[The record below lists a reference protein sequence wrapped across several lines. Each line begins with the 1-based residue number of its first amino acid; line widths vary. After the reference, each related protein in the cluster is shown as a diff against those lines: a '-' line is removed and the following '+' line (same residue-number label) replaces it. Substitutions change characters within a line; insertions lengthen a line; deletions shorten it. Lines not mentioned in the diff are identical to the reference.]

1 MKKEKQTAQILRYLK
16 THKDGITQRQ
26 ALDYFSCQRLASRIC
41 DLKRE
46 GYEFTVTMIMV
57 RDKNGEVC
65 RVANYKL
72 VE

>member
-1 MKKEKQTAQILRYLK
+1 MKEKQTAQILRYLK
-16 THKDGITQRQ
+16 THKGGITPRQ

-46 GYEFTVTMIMV
+46 GYVFKRTMIAV
-57 RDKNGEVC
+57 RNKDGEISH
-65 RVANYKL
+65 VANYKL